1 MQTVQRLRRSGVG
14 IGPDRTIAHAAHV
27 MEQSG
32 IGLLAVIDEGRLVGV
47 VTDRDLVRRGL
58 AAGLS
63 ADARVDAVMSTPV
76 LTVDADADLDEVHS
90 AFGRHAVRRLAVVD
104 GDHFIGIISL
114 DDVLVDLAAHLTD
127 LTSPLA
133 AEIDAPQ
140 RDAGSLIE
148 AAR

>member
-14 IGPDRTIAHAAHV
+14 IGPDRTIAHAAQV

-32 IGLLAVIDEGRLVGV
+32 IGLLAVIDGGRLVGV

-58 AAGLS
+58 ATGLP

-76 LTVDADADLDEVHS
+76 LTVDADADLEEVHL

-104 GDHFIGIISL
+104 GEHFVGIISL
-114 DDVLVDLAAHLTD
+114 DDLLVDLAEHLAD
-127 LTSPLA
+127 LTVPLA
-133 AEIDAPQ
+133 AEIDSPH
-140 RDAGSLIE
+140 RDPGSLIE
-148 AAR
+148 AAL